1 MSVTYKAID
10 PESGIRWCVRI
21 VFFGDNYGLKHCLTY
36 GDKEFDKKMNEPMI
50 EFYDMDSGAAAIMRN
65 SGDKTEAYLAEEYG
79 QFVGRYYLSSLKFDE
94 ILNGK
99 TVTDWSKSGGLNL
112 HGGIDRWSVSSEFMV
127 DAMAAVEAE
136 LADRA
141 ELERREIDTCTKC
154 AGTGLTAMPVTSGW
168 YDDVIY
174 VKGDRYVRG

>member
-21 VFFGDNYGLKHCLTY
+21 VFIGDQYGLNHCLTY
-36 GDKEFDKKMNEPMI
+36 GDREYDKKMNEPMI
-50 EFYDMDSGAAAIMRN
+50 EFYDMDSMAAVQMCR
-65 SGDKTEAYLAEEYG
+65 SDDKTEAYLAEEYG

-99 TVTDWSKSGGLNL
+99 TLTDWSKRGLNL
-112 HGGIDRWSVSSEFMV
+112 HGGVDRWSVSSEFMV

-136 LADRA
+136 LEERA
-141 ELERREIDTCTKC
+141 ELERRE
-154 AGTGLTAMPVTSGW
+154 LQ
-168 YDDVIY
+168 DDY
-174 VKGDRYVRG
+174 A